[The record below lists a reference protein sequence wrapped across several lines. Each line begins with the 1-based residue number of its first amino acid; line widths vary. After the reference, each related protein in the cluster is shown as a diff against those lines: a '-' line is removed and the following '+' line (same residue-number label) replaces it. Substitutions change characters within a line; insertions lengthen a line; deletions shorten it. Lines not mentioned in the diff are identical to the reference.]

1 MNAPD
6 LVALVHLVGFATG
19 IALYGMLA
27 VMIWREARRGH
38 RVTPGSIP
46 LLAAVLGLIWNASA
60 LVVFGWHDFGLG
72 DLSPW
77 YTALAY
83 SALGFLPAVV
93 VDAATRSPQRPNRP
107 RAIAVVAYG
116 LSAIGGALQVMSVVR
131 QDKLSA
137 NGLLLLTLG
146 YFLVIIFFAVS
157 SRKRRESSRTVTAVA
172 LAAFAVS
179 ALHLSRHSSA
189 NDSWI
194 VELIGHHASLPLVF
208 VILYQDYR
216 FALADLFLKRALS
229 VLALVGIVVAAYVAI
244 IAPMIGSEPDALG
257 IGVPG
262 VLLTVW
268 IGTALLYP
276 LLRRT
281 MHRFVDGVILHRVD
295 YGAVRQE
302 LAAALSTASKPRE
315 ALDEVC
321 LRLASALSAGAVT
334 WRERPGQAA
343 AIPGGLFAT
352 TNGPGTAQVLV
363 PTNDSP
369 GYALDVAS
377 LGAGRRL
384 MSDDIRLLDTAAML
398 VGRRIDELRVSEER
412 YERDLRENDMRRL
425 ATEAELQALRA
436 QLNPHFLFNALT
448 TVGHL
453 ITSAPTRAMDT
464 LYQLTAL
471 LRAVLRRT
479 GDFVT
484 LREELQLID
493 AYLAIEQTRFE
504 ERLRIIRDVPEELGE
519 LLVPP
524 LILQPIVENAVKHGI
539 SPRPRGGTITI
550 RAHVEDDES
559 RDRTGVRLYLTV
571 EDTGDGAP
579 RQMQRQRERGV
590 GLTNVEKRLQ
600 RYYGDAGHL
609 EMTSGP
615 GGGTLV
621 ALTLL
626 AQQRVAT
633 VAAP

>member
-27 VMIWREARRGH
+27 VMIWRGARRGSA
-38 RVTPGSIP
+38 VAPGGIP
-46 LLAAVLGLIWNASA
+46 LLAAILGLIWNAGA
-60 LVVFGWHDFGLG
+60 LVVFGAHDFGLG
-72 DLSPW
+72 ELSPW

-83 SALGFLPAVV
+83 TALGFLPAVV
-93 VDAATRSPQRPNRP
+93 VDASTRTPQRRP
-107 RAIAVVAYG
+107 GPRPLAIFAYG
-116 LSAIGGALQVMSVVR
+116 LSALGGVLQAVSVVR
-131 QDKLSA
+131 RDALSS

-146 YFLVIIFFAVS
+146 YALVILFFAAS
-157 SRKRRESSRTVTAVA
+157 ARRRRESSRALTAVA

-189 NDSWI
+189 NDSWV
-194 VELIGHHASLPLVF
+194 VELIGHHASLPLVL

-229 VLALVGIVVAAYVAI
+229 VLALVAVVVAAYVTLV
-244 IAPMIGSEPDALG
+244 APLIGRDPDNLR

-276 LLRRT
+276 VLRRT
-281 MHRFVDGVILHRVD
+281 TDRFVDRVMLHRVD
-295 YGAVRQE
+295 YRRVRHAIARSLSAVS
-302 LAAALSTASKPRE
+302 APNE
-315 ALDEVC
+315 ALDDVC
-321 LRLASALSAGAVT
+321 RRLGAALVAGTVG
-334 WRERPGQAA
+334 WREVPEQVA
-343 AIPGGLFAT
+343 GLHGSTFAT
-352 TNGPGTAQVLV
+352 ATGPRSAQVLV
-363 PTNDSP
+363 PTNDDP
-369 GYALDVAS
+369 GFVLEIAS

-384 MSDDIRLLDTAAML
+384 MSDDIALLDTAAML

-425 ATEAELQALRA
+425 ATEAELRALRA

-453 ITSAPTRAMDT
+453 ITTAPSRAIET

-484 LREELQLID
+484 LREELQLVD
-493 AYLAIEQTRFE
+493 AYLAIEQARFE
-504 ERLRIIRDVPEELGE
+504 ERLRIERDMPEELSD

-539 SPRPRGGTITI
+539 SPLRRGGTISI
-550 RAHVEDDES
+550 RA
-559 RDRTGVRLYLTV
+559 RLEPDALGDGERLCLSV
-571 EDTGDGAP
+571 HDTGSGIAAE
-579 RQMQRQRERGV
+579 RMTLGRRRGV
-590 GLTNVEKRLQ
+590 GLENVENRLL
-600 RYYGDAGHL
+600 RYYGDAGGL
-609 EMTSGP
+609 RITSDP
-615 GGGTLV
+615 AGGTLV
-621 ALTLL
+621 EISLTAKRRL
-626 AQQRVAT
+626 AA
-633 VAAP
+633 VAAT

>member
-27 VMIWREARRGH
+27 VMIWRGARRGAA
-38 RVTPGSIP
+38 VAPGGIP
-46 LLAAVLGLIWNASA
+46 LLAAILGLIWNAGA
-60 LVVFGWHDFGLG
+60 LVVFGAHDFGLG
-72 DLSPW
+72 ELSPW

-83 SALGFLPAVV
+83 TALGFLPAVV
-93 VDAATRSPQRPNRP
+93 VDAATRTPQRRSGPRP
-107 RAIAVVAYG
+107 LAIFAYG
-116 LSAIGGALQVMSVVR
+116 LSALGGILQAVAVVR
-131 QDKLSA
+131 HDALSS

-146 YFLVIIFFAVS
+146 YALVILFFAVS
-157 SRKRRESSRTVTAVA
+157 AKRRRESSRTLTAVA

-189 NDSWI
+189 NDSWA
-194 VELIGHHASLPLVF
+194 VELIGHHASLPLVL

-229 VLALVGIVVAAYVAI
+229 VLALVAVVVAAYVTLV
-244 IAPMIGSEPDALG
+244 APLIGRNPDELR

-268 IGTALLYP
+268 VATALLYP
-276 LLRRT
+276 VLRRAT
-281 MHRFVDGVILHRVD
+281 DRFVDRVMLHRVD
-295 YGAVRQE
+295 YRRVRHAIARS
-302 LAAALSTASKPRE
+302 LSAASAPND

-321 LRLASALSAGAVT
+321 RRLASALGAGTVS
-334 WRERPGQAA
+334 WREVPEQLA
-343 AIPGGLFAT
+343 GLHDGALAT
-352 TNGPGTAQVLV
+352 ATGPHSAEVFV
-363 PTNDSP
+363 PTNDAP
-369 GYALDVAS
+369 GYVLDVAS

-384 MSDDIRLLDTAAML
+384 MSDDIALLDTAAML

-425 ATEAELQALRA
+425 ASEAELRALRA

-453 ITSAPTRAMDT
+453 ITTSPSRAIDT

-479 GDFVT
+479 SDFVT
-484 LREELQLID
+484 LREELQLVD
-493 AYLAIEQTRFE
+493 AYLAIEMTRFE
-504 ERLRIIRDVPEELGE
+504 ERLRVERDLPEDLGD

-539 SPRPRGGTITI
+539 SPLRHGGTISI
-550 RAHVEDDES
+550 RARVEPDATGDVERLCLS
-559 RDRTGVRLYLTV
+559 VRDTGGGTGVNRMAL
-571 EDTGDGAP
+571 G
-579 RQMQRQRERGV
+579 RRRGV
-590 GLTNVEKRLQ
+590 GLANVENRLL
-600 RYYGDAGHL
+600 RYYGDVGRL
-609 EMTSGP
+609 SITSEP
-615 GGGTLV
+615 DGGTLV
-621 ALTLL
+621 ELRLTAQRRL
-626 AQQRVAT
+626 AAVGAT
-633 VAAP
+633 

>member
-27 VMIWREARRGH
+27 VMIWRGARRGAG
-38 RVTPGSIP
+38 VAPGGIP
-46 LLAAVLGLIWNASA
+46 LLAAVLGLIWNAGA

-72 DLSPW
+72 ELSPW

-93 VDAATRSPQRPNRP
+93 VDSATRTPQRRP
-107 RAIAVVAYG
+107 GPRPLAWFAYG
-116 LSAIGGALQVMSVVR
+116 LSALGGTLQALSVVR
-131 QDKLSA
+131 HDALSA

-146 YFLVIIFFAVS
+146 YALVILFFAVS
-157 SRKRRESSRTVTAVA
+157 ARRRRESSRTLTAVA

-189 NDSWI
+189 NDSWV
-194 VELIGHHASLPLVF
+194 VELIGHHASLPLVL

-229 VLALVGIVVAAYVAI
+229 VLALVAVVVAAYVTLV
-244 IAPMIGSEPDALG
+244 APLIGRDAAELR

-268 IGTALLYP
+268 IATALLYP
-276 LLRRT
+276 VLRRAT
-281 MHRFVDGVILHRVD
+281 DRFVDRVMLHRVD
-295 YGAVRQE
+295 YRRVRHAIARSLWGA
-302 LAAALSTASKPRE
+302 STPNE
-315 ALDEVC
+315 ALDDVC
-321 LRLASALSAGAVT
+321 RRLSSALVAGTVE
-334 WRERPGQAA
+334 WREVPEVA
-343 AIPGGLFAT
+343 GLHGSPLAT
-352 TNGPGTAQVLV
+352 ATGPRSADVLV
-363 PTNDSP
+363 PTNDAP
-369 GYALDVAS
+369 GYVLDVAS
-377 LGAGRRL
+377 LAAGRRL
-384 MSDDIRLLDTAAML
+384 MSDDIALLDTAAML

-425 ATEAELQALRA
+425 ATEAELRALRA

-453 ITSAPTRAMDT
+453 ITTSPSRAIET

-479 GDFVT
+479 GEFVT
-484 LREELQLID
+484 LREELQLVD

-504 ERLRIIRDVPEELGE
+504 ERLRIDREMPEDLRD

-539 SPRPRGGTITI
+539 SPLRRGGTISI
-550 RAHVEDDES
+550 RARVEADPSVDSGE
-559 RDRTGVRLYLTV
+559 RLCLSV
-571 EDTGDGAP
+571 HDTGKGVSINRP
-579 RQMQRQRERGV
+579 SRGRGV
-590 GLTNVEKRLQ
+590 GLENVEHRLL
-600 RYYGDAGHL
+600 RYYGPAGRLHI
-609 EMTSGP
+609 TSSTD
-615 GGGTLV
+615 GGTLV
-621 ALTLL
+621 ELSLPATRRL
-626 AQQRVAT
+626 AAVGAT
-633 VAAP
+633 